1 MEIENIL
8 SENITA
14 ADSKA
19 DYDAACKR
27 LLSNKIILAWIMKS
41 CIEEYYDYSIEE
53 IAGKYIEGTP
63 QVSETAVNP
72 DEGDLYGYVRGT
84 GTEDST
90 ITEGTV
96 TYDIRF
102 YAIIP
107 GTEERISLIINIEA
121 QNDFYPG
128 YPIIKRA
135 IYYCSRM
142 VSSQYG
148 REFTNSHY
156 EKIKKVYSVW
166 ICTKPPACRQNTIN
180 RYTIREENIVGDASE
195 KKENYDLMSAIII
208 CLGNPC
214 RDRYYGILKLL
225 EVLLSS
231 ERKPEEKKQILK
243 EDFNIKMTSELESE
257 VALMC
262 NLSKGIEEKG
272 IKLGISQG
280 IKEGL
285 ITSIKNLMESMGWTE
300 EQAMEALKI
309 PESDKPLYSS
319 MLER

>member
-14 ADSKA
+14 AGSKA

-41 CIEEYYDYSIEE
+41 CIEEYSSYEVYE

-72 DEGDLYGYVRGT
+72 DEGDLYGYVQGT
-84 GTEDST
+84 ATEDST
-90 ITEGTV
+90 ITEGSV

-107 GTEERISLIINIEA
+107 GTEEKISLIINIEA

-166 ICTKPPACRQNTIN
+166 ICTKPPVYRQNTIN
-180 RYTIREENIVGDASE
+180 RYTIHEENLAGDARE
-195 KKENYDLMSAIII
+195 KKENYDLMAAIII
-208 CLGNPC
+208 CLGSPC
-214 RDRYYGILKLL
+214 KDRYSGILKLL

-272 IKLGISQG
+272 INQG
-280 IKEGL
+280 IKEGI
-285 ITSIKNLMESMGWTE
+285 ITAIKNLMESMDWTE

-309 PESDKPLYSS
+309 PEADKPLYSS

>member
-1 MEIENIL
+1 MQTILFMKTKNLL

-14 ADSKA
+14 AGSKA
-19 DYDAACKR
+19 DYDASCKR
-27 LLSNKIILAWIMKS
+27 LLANKIILAWIMKS
-41 CIEEYYDYSIEE
+41 CIKEYSNYEVEE
-53 IAGKYIEGTP
+53 IAAKYIEGTP
-63 QVSETAVNP
+63 QISVTAVNP
-72 DEGDLYGYVRGT
+72 DETDLYSYVKGI

-102 YAIIP
+102 YAIVP
-107 GTEERISLIINIEA
+107 NTKDKISLIINIEA

-148 REFTNSHY
+148 KDFTNSHY

-166 ICTKPPACRQNTIN
+166 ICTNPPLYRQNTIN
-180 RYTIREENIVGDASE
+180 RYKIHEENLVGNVQE
-195 KKENYDLMSAIII
+195 EKENYDLMSAVII
-208 CLGNPC
+208 CLGKPC
-214 RDRYYGILKLL
+214 DNKYSGILKLL

-231 ERKPEEKKQILK
+231 ERKPEEKKKILEK
-243 EDFNIKMTSELESE
+243 DFDIKMTRELESE
-257 VALMC
+257 VSLMC
-262 NLSKGIEEKG
+262 NLSKDIEERG
-272 IKLGISQG
+272 M
-280 IKEGL
+280 KEGI
-285 ITSIKNLMESMGWTE
+285 ITAIKNLMESMGWTR

-309 PESDKPLYSS
+309 PETEKALYSG
-319 MLER
+319 MLEK